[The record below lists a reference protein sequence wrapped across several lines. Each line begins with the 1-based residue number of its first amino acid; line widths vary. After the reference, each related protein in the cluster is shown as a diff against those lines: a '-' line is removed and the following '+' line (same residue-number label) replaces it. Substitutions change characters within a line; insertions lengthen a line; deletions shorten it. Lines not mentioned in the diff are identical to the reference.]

1 MATAPAQRPV
11 RGEGGLLAANI
22 VHFGRA
28 LRAAG
33 LKIGPGQILD
43 ALEALAAV
51 GIGSRRDFYWTLFAV
66 FVKRADQ
73 RELFDQ
79 TFHIFW
85 RDPQL
90 LERLM
95 QLMLPTLE
103 GDNVPEGPRSEVSRR
118 VADAMA
124 PEKQPGEGEGD
135 EPDEERV
142 ELDAVMTWSAN
153 EVLQTKDF
161 EEMSQAEIE
170 LAKRAMQRLAL
181 PIAKV
186 RTRRF
191 DPHPH
196 GNRVD
201 LRRTL
206 RGSLRGGGALIDLE
220 KKRRR
225 MRPPPLV
232 VLCDI
237 SGSMSRYSRLL
248 LHFLHALTND
258 RDRVYSFLFG
268 TRLTNVTRQ
277 LKNRD
282 IDFAL
287 DRIGEACTD
296 WSGGTRIGHCLEQFN
311 RVWGR
316 RVLTQGAVVLLITD
330 GLDRDA
336 AENLEKEM
344 DRLQRSC
351 RRLIWLN
358 PLLRFDG
365 YAPLASGAKAM
376 IRHVDAFHSVH
387 NLESLDQLAHI
398 MSQTAPTR
406 GAMHRWVEA
415 SEGSKAA

>member
-1 MATAPAQRPV
+1 MTASERPV
-11 RGEGGLLAANI
+11 SSEGGLLAVN
-22 VHFGRA
+22 VMHFGRA

-33 LKIGPGQILD
+33 LPIGTGQILD
-43 ALEALAAV
+43 ALRALAAT
-51 GIGSRRDFYWTLFAV
+51 GLGSRADLYWTLFAV

-103 GDNVPEGPRSEVSRR
+103 ADNAPESPKSDVNKR

-124 PEKQPGEGEGD
+124 PQKRPGAGEGE
-135 EPDEERV
+135 EPQEEQI
-142 ELDAVMTWSAN
+142 ELDAVMTYSAD
-153 EVLQTKDF
+153 EILQTKDF
-161 EEMSQAEIE
+161 EDMTADEIAR
-170 LAKRAMQRLAL
+170 AKRAMQRLAL

-186 RTRRF
+186 ATRRF
-191 DPHPH
+191 DPDPH
-196 GNRVD
+196 GARVD
-201 LRRTL
+201 MRRTL
-206 RGSLRGGGALIDLE
+206 RGSLRGGGAVIDLE
-220 KKRRR
+220 KKTRRYR
-225 MRPPPLV
+225 HPPLV
-232 VLCDI
+232 TLCDI

-258 RDRVYSFLFG
+258 RDRVHTFLFG
-268 TRLTNVTRQ
+268 TALTNVTRQ
-277 LKNRD
+277 LENRD
-282 IDFAL
+282 IDVAL
-287 DRIGEACTD
+287 DKIGEACTD
-296 WSGGTRIGHCLEQFN
+296 WSGGTRIGTCLARFN

-336 AENLEKEM
+336 GRGLEKEM

-351 RRLIWLN
+351 RELIWLN
-358 PLLRFDG
+358 PLLRFEG

-398 MSQTAPTR
+398 MSRPRPTR
-406 GAMHRWVEA
+406 GAMRRWVQA
-415 SEGSKAA
+415 SEQEAA